1 MRYSWIRGQGVPM
14 IVRIALLGVVTFGCL
29 LLRGQDL
36 ASVQNSSSAGLE
48 LRRTSESTPRASIQD
63 YVISPDDQLDIYV
76 LDVPEVSRVY
86 RVTSDG
92 TITLPLLS
100 DPIVVIGLTP
110 TQLSNEISERLRTSG
125 MVANARVTVQV
136 KESRVQSIAVTGAVR
151 KPQVYSLFG
160 KTTLL
165 DALSQTEGLAE
176 DAGNIAVV
184 TRGQTALRMLG
195 SDEIIQAKPGDLA
208 GRPRTVRVDLK
219 QLFEDGDASQNLDL
233 YPGDRVTVQRAGVVY
248 VVGAVNRAGGF
259 VLKNDR
265 EQMTVLKAIALA
277 ESLKSTAT
285 PGRALILR
293 KSTGTPATADEIP
306 VNLTKILTG
315 HRPDFPLLAGD
326 ILFVPDSSTKKALHR
341 AGEAAAQAAA
351 LVAYRVP

>member
-1 MRYSWIRGQGVPM
+1 VRM
-14 IVRIALLGVVTFGCL
+14 IVKVSLLAAATLSCL

-36 ASVQNSSSAGLE
+36 DSQQNSGSADVE
-48 LRRTSESTPRASIQD
+48 LQRTSESALQPSAQD
-63 YVISPDDQLDIYV
+63 YVISSDDHLDIYV
-76 LDVPEVSRVY
+76 LDVPEVSRVC

-100 DPIVVIGLTP
+100 DPIVVAGLTP
-110 TQLSNEISERLRTSG
+110 AQLSNKISEHLRASG

-136 KESRVQSIAVTGAVR
+136 KESRVQSITVTGAVR
-151 KPQVYSLFG
+151 RPQVYSLFG

-165 DALSQTEGLAE
+165 DAVSQAEGLAE
-176 DAGNIAVV
+176 DAGNVAVV
-184 TRGQTALRMLG
+184 ARGPTALRTLG
-195 SDEIIQAKPGDLA
+195 REAISAAKAGDQSTP
-208 GRPRTVRVDLK
+208 PRSVRVDLK
-219 QLFEDGDASQNLDL
+219 RLLEDGDASLNLDL
-233 YPGDRVTVQRAGVVY
+233 YPGDRVTVQRAGIIY

-285 PGRALILR
+285 PR
-293 KSTGTPATADEIP
+293 KAMIIRKNPQLAGASEEIP
-306 VNLTKILTG
+306 VNLTTILAG
-315 HRPDFPLLAGD
+315 HTPDLPLLASD
-326 ILFVPDSSTKKALHR
+326 ILFVPDSSSKKALHR

-351 LVAYRVP
+351 LFVYRVP